1 MSEEQDKK
9 DYVLKTDIVHWV
21 DKIELAYAFMMKQDY
36 ASGFKKYTQ
45 VRNALIDQ
53 IYNYIK
59 KREEKNDK

>member
-1 MSEEQDKK
+1 MCKEEDKK
-9 DYVLKTDIVHWV
+9 DYKLKSDIVHWV